1 MITSSSAGRTAL
13 YIILVACCFSLAGC
27 ATMKDMFSSWT
38 FGSDTEE
45 ETFEPAESLAVTGMD
60 AYNVGNYA
68 EALKAFN
75 EIMDRHPFSPQA
87 MLAELKAA
95 DSHYYK
101 GEYVEAKTL
110 YKEFEERHPTNEAIA
125 YVMFQIGMCD
135 FARTDRIDR
144 DISGAQESIQSF
156 SRLLRAYPNS
166 PYTREAKARIRAA
179 REFLVNHE
187 YFVAVFYVRTKK
199 YEQAQHRLHQHRNEH
214 HGLVKVLAE
223 RAVKRGT
230 RGIEVAQADRADAVD
245 AAVPLEHLLDHHL
258 AGPVGVL
265 RAQRER
271 VSWQVLDAGTLQV
284 QFDVVYLLVRIRPG
298 DYLA

>member
-1 MITSSSAGRTAL
+1 MLTNSSAGRTAL
-13 YIILVACCFSLAGC
+13 YIVLVACCLSLAGC

-38 FGSDTEE
+38 FGSKTEE

-60 AYNVGNYA
+60 EYNVGNYA
-68 EALKAFN
+68 DALKAFN

-101 GEYVEAKTL
+101 SEYLEAKAL

-156 SRLLRAYPNS
+156 SRLLRAYPDS

-199 YEQAQHRLHQHRNEH
+199 YEQAQHRLKYIIAMYPDSAIIPKAEA
-214 HGLVKVLAE
+214 LLA
-223 RAVKRGT
+223 K
-230 RGIEVAQADRADAVD
+230 I
-245 AAVPLEHLLDHHL
+245 
-258 AGPVGVL
+258 
-265 RAQRER
+265 
-271 VSWQVLDAGTLQV
+271 DAGEPPMWGLNKWMPELKMPEWT
-284 QFDVVYLLVRIRPG
+284 QFSFLDDEEKPLPKSEK
-298 DYLA
+298 AKE